1 VTVAQKCACS
11 DACLRSNR
19 CAACK
24 NQNPKP
30 HDTVTNH
37 ERLRNMAA
45 LAFSSRA
52 CNRLKSTPR
61 TLRCSAPKL
70 SSTAAP
76 ARSAPACAVSRVR
89 RPDPV
94 RGTAYARASCLLRRR
109 CRRPFFTIR
118 RISSATVDRREAL
131 WSVHVS
137 TLFNS
142 DKPYT
147 NYLIRGVIIGQ
158 RFMREQQPKQRGRQ
172 RPVSPP
178 LPPTLCTAR

>member
-1 VTVAQKCACS
+1 MRACDPIDAQRARIKIQNRMILSRTTNGYATWRRWRS
-11 DACLRSNR
+11 AHERAIALRAPPEP
-19 CAACK
+19 CAA
-24 NQNPKP
+24 
-30 HDTVTNH
+30 
-37 ERLRNMAA
+37 LR
-45 LAFSSRA
+45 
-52 CNRLKSTPR
+52 PR
-61 TLRCSAPKL
+61 L